1 MTDRLSFNLDDYQ
14 WKNRIVVVSTPTKTN
29 PIYQTFMKD
38 WADHLDGVRDRDL
51 LLVHI
56 GPDRSGTIEDRNLTP
71 QSVTVLMDRLDIP
84 ADTLCIILVGKDG
97 TVKSKTA
104 DTTLKTIFTQIDA
117 MPMRQA
123 EMKQNK
129 TE

>member
-1 MTDRLSFNLDDYQ
+1 MTDRVSFNLDDYQ
-14 WKNRIVVVSTPTKTN
+14 WKKRIVVVSTPTITN

-56 GPDRSGTIEDRNLTP
+56 GPDRSGTVEDHNLAP
-71 QSVTVLMDRLDIP
+71 QSVTQLIDRLDIQG
-84 ADTLCIILVGKDG
+84 DTLYIILIGKDG
-97 TVKSKTA
+97 TVKSKTS

-123 EMKQNK
+123 EMKQK
-129 TE
+129 IE